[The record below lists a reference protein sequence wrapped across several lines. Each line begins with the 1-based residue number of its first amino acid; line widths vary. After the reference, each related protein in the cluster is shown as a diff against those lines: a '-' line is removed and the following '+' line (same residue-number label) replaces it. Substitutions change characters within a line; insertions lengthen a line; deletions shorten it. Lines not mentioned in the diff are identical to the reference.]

1 LLKTTGNPNRRIGPS
16 NRDVPDDARIV
27 VSYVPGET
35 LQVRWAIDD
44 GAPPLPT
51 GEATCTSPPT
61 TTTTTTLPDGETTTT
76 TTTTTLPDGETTTTT
91 TVPPGPL
98 TTALLARREA
108 RTIINVLGAEIRAG
122 RLDVDGVQLV
132 GTYPI
137 AGADT
142 DDVDVVQVFYTNA
155 DVDDSWPYTEA
166 FSAPPAAQVQCLN
179 PAFD

>member
-16 NRDVPDDARIV
+16 NRDIPDDARIV

-51 GEATCTSPPT
+51 GEATCTSPP
-61 TTTTTTLPDGETTTT
+61 TT